1 MAHATLQR
9 VELICPGDV
18 PSLPS
23 SEGGQEGTGYFPG
36 ITVCETELGQL
47 LFVSAETWLVEL
59 QRGAAVTSLGPWDT
73 CTIHRELATKTG
85 MLFCHC
91 RWSSQQ
97 LEVAAMP
104 GGQTQMAVQQK
115 NLGTSQKT
123 SLTTPSR
130 KWTMLG
136 MWQRLRASWCP

>member
-1 MAHATLQR
+1 MSPAKGRSQTA
-9 VELICPGDV
+9 PGNV

-23 SEGGQEGTGYFPG
+23 QEGGQEGTGYFPG
-36 ITVCETELGQL
+36 LAVCETEIGQL
-47 LFVSAETWLVEL
+47 LFASAETRLVEL
-59 QRGAAVTSLGPWDT
+59 QRGPAVASPGPRDT
-73 CTIHRELATKTG
+73 CAIRRELAKTG
-85 MLFCHC
+85 TLLCRC

-104 GGQTQMAVQQK
+104 GGQTQMAMQQK

-123 SLTTPSR
+123 SLTTPSQ

-136 MWQRLRASWCP
+136 AWRRLRAYWCH